1 MALGGIGGFFG
12 IKYLVEHYADKETLP
27 PKVDNHD
34 DGKEQVEAYS
44 DFVELSPERAQLY
57 EQFGASVDGL
67 YHGFFEKELESGWQD
82 DADMQ
87 QLSLQ
92 YGDGK
97 SLKGVVP
104 YCMDGSFSSVDA
116 MLSETSI
123 RYDFFQ
129 QDLQEIKLQVAGWFS
144 GSVIGKALASFLA
157 SLPSFAGIAPGKA
170 IQERFSLW
178 LSPEHAP
185 ERIGVLKAF
194 FRQQMR
200 VTTFLKYKE
209 QELIKQIAVKKF
221 KSDPRKFKELD
232 DALEDEQ
239 WFEANISQDPDFKA
253 FRKGNLSNASQLLTR
268 YGIMGAEVP
277 KEAQDIIES
286 CDEARSEILDED
298 EQ

>member
-12 IKYLVEHYADKETLP
+12 IKYLIEHYADKETLP
-27 PKVDNHD
+27 PDVDNHD
-34 DGKEQVEAYS
+34 DGKRQLDSYLKFRES
-44 DFVELSPERAQLY
+44 SPERAQLY
-57 EQFGASVDGL
+57 EQFGESVDGL
-67 YHGFFEKELESGWQD
+67 YYGFFAKELESGWQD

-104 YCMDGSFSSVDA
+104 YCMDGSFSSVDS

-144 GSVIGKALASFLA
+144 GSSLGKMLATFLN

-239 WFEANISQDPDFKA
+239 WFEANISQDPDFKV